1 MKNKLLLIF
10 LNSILLLVFVGMVF
24 AQSGRVTGKIEG
36 VVTDEETGDP
46 LIGVNVVLVNTLLGT
61 TTDPDGYYLI
71 LNIPAGTYEVE
82 YSYLGYTTKRL
93 TDVVVSPDQSAR
105 MNVKLQVEAIQGEVV
120 EVVAEKPIIQ
130 RDQTGNVIELG
141 AEQIKR
147 KPVTTFVGIIQN
159 QAGAIQ
165 TEGGSGGLHIRGGRA
180 GELVYY
186 IDGVNTNDPTYQT
199 RGTTVD
205 LNAIEQMKIIT
216 GGFNAE
222 YGEAM
227 SGVVQI
233 VTKSGAKDE
242 YQLFFTLPRYRCL

>member
-10 LNSILLLVFVGMVF
+10 LTSILLLVFVGMVF

-165 TEGGSGGLHIRGGRA
+165 TEGGSGGLHIWGGRCP
-180 GELVYY
+180 E
-186 IDGVNTNDPTYQT
+186 NWS
-199 RGTTVD
+199 
-205 LNAIEQMKIIT
+205 IIL
-216 GGFNAE
+216 
-222 YGEAM
+222 M
-227 SGVVQI
+227 V
-233 VTKSGAKDE
+233 
-242 YQLFFTLPRYRCL
+242 